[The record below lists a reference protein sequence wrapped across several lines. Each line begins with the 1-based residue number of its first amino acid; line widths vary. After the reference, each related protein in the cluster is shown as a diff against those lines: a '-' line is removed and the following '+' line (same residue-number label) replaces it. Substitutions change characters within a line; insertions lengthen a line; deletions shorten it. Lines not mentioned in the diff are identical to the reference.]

1 MRKETDLEEVK
12 QRVVDFGDEL
22 EDDCWS
28 LVKNYCADLGITI
41 LPDEYGNIPISF
53 DIAKNIQDTILGHL
67 EDAGVKFDFDG
78 EFCETE
84 EISL

>member
-12 QRVVDFGDEL
+12 QRVVDFDDEL

-41 LPDEYGNIPISF
+41 LPISF